1 MKTNVLMVLTLL
13 LLASCSGESTEQAQ
27 SGDIFIGGSSG
38 LTIGFE
44 ALGTQEDGV
53 YTIYDTEDFYL
64 DLRLQNK
71 GEHTLESGDVRLDLL
86 GVSQNDFSGISSWS
100 QSTDASIEK
109 ISEFNPNGGEES
121 VTFSPDGATYNR
133 EVIGYTELNFNVNYD
148 YDYQTMLVISDVCF
162 KGDIT
167 DDRVC
172 EVTGDRE
179 FSVSG
184 APIQVTSV
192 SQDTAGKGVIVLKI
206 SVQNAGTG
214 EVTLVGEEFDRNRQ
228 QVSYSIESDKGFTC
242 KSGGREGTARMINGV
257 ADVYCTLSDPLSES
271 DLYVQG
277 LTLNFDYAYKEL
289 ISEKLRIKQSASD

>member
-1 MKTNVLMVLTLL
+1 MKKNVLLVIALL
-13 LLASCSGESTEQAQ
+13 FIAACSGETVDQAQ

-38 LTIGFE
+38 LEIMFE

-71 GEHTLESGDVRLDLL
+71 GENTLESGDVRLELL
-86 GVSQNDFSGISSWS
+86 GVSKNDFSGISSWT
-100 QSTDASIEK
+100 QSTSDSIEK
-109 ISEFNPNGGEES
+109 INEFNPNGGEES
-121 VTFSPDGATYNR
+121 ISFTPSGATYTR
-133 EVIGYTELNFNVNYD
+133 DVIGYTELNFNVNYD

-172 EVTGDRE
+172 EVAGARD

-184 APIQVTSV
+184 APIQVTGV
-192 SQDTAGKGVIVLKI
+192 SQETAGKGVIVLKI
-206 SVQNAGTG
+206 SVSNVGGG
-214 EVTLVGEEFDRNRQ
+214 EVTIIGNEFDRNRQ
-228 QVSYSIESDKGFTC
+228 QLSYAIESDKGFTC
-242 KSGGREGTARMINGV
+242 KSGGREGTARLIDGN
-257 ADVYCTLSDPLSES
+257 ADIYCTLETPLDDS

-277 LTLNFDYAYKEL
+277 VNLNLDYAYKQL
-289 ISEKLRIKQSASD
+289 ISEKLRIKQSASE